1 MNYMGDIGVTI
12 AATVTAALVS
22 IVAYIPKFLGGLV
35 IILVGIL
42 IASLLRSLVEKLFKY
57 LQVEKLLESVGLGKA
72 ADFQPWPMII
82 GEVVRWTIIV
92 LFLIPAVE
100 AWGLPRITEVLNQVI
115 LYIPNVIVAAV
126 VGFVGLAVAG
136 LVHDV
141 VKHAAAGMGSTS
153 SNFIANVAKV
163 ALIFF
168 TALVVL
174 NQLGVAAD
182 LVRILFTG
190 IVAMLALAGG
200 LSFGLGGQD
209 AAKKLFDR
217 FLKGFGD

>member
-1 MNYMGDIGVTI
+1 MPNIGITI

-22 IVAYIPKFLGGLV
+22 ILAYIPKFLGGLV
-35 IILVGIL
+35 ILLVGVV

-57 LQVEKLLESVGLGKA
+57 VQLEKLFEGVGLGKA
-72 ADFQPWPMII
+72 ADIRPWPTILA
-82 GEVVRWTIIV
+82 EVVRWTVIV

-100 AWGLPRITEVLNQVI
+100 AWGLPKVTEVLNEVI

-141 VKHAAAGMGSTS
+141 VKQAAHGMGSS
-153 SNFIANVAKV
+153 SAKFLANVAKIS
-163 ALIFF
+163 LIFF
-168 TALVVL
+168 TTLVVL

-200 LSFGLGGQD
+200 LSFGLGGQE

>member
-1 MNYMGDIGVTI
+1 MPNIGVTI

-22 IVAYIPKFLGGLV
+22 ILAYLPKFLGGLV
-35 IILVGIL
+35 ILLVGIV
-42 IASLLRSLVEKLFKY
+42 IASLLRSLVERLFKY
-57 LQVEKLLESVGLGKA
+57 VQIEKFFESIGLGKA
-72 ADFQPWPMII
+72 ADIRPWPMILS
-82 GEVVRWTIIV
+82 EVVRWTVIV

-100 AWGLPRITEVLNQVI
+100 AWGLPKVTEVLNEII

-126 VGFVGLAVAG
+126 VGYVGLAVAG

-141 VKHAAAGMGSTS
+141 VKHAAHGMGSS
-153 SNFIANVAKV
+153 SAKFLANVAKV
-163 ALIFF
+163 ALVFF

-200 LSFGLGGQD
+200 LSLGLGGQE

>member
-1 MNYMGDIGVTI
+1 MGDIGITL
-12 AATVTAALVS
+12 AATVTTALVS
-22 IVAYIPKFLGGLV
+22 ILSYIPMFLGGL
-35 IILVGIL
+35 IILLIGIL

-57 LQVEKLLESVGLGKA
+57 IQIEKLFERIGLGKA
-72 ADFQPWPMII
+72 ADIRPWPMILA
-82 GEVVRWTIIV
+82 EVVRWTMIV

-100 AWGLPRITEVLNQVI
+100 AWGLPRITQVLNSVI

-126 VGFVGLAVAG
+126 VAFVGLAVAG

-141 VKHAAAGMGSTS
+141 VGQGAKGMGSES
-153 SNFIANVAKV
+153 ANFLANVAKV

-168 TALVVL
+168 TGLVVL

-182 LVRILFTG
+182 LVKILFTG

-200 LSFGLGGQD
+200 LALGLGGQE
-209 AAKKLFDR
+209 AAKKLFER
-217 FLKGFGD
+217 FLKGFGN

>member
-1 MNYMGDIGVTI
+1 MPNIGITI

-22 IVAYIPKFLGGLV
+22 ILAYLPKFLGGLV
-35 IILVGIL
+35 ILLVGVV

-57 LQVEKLLESVGLGKA
+57 VQIEKLFESIGLGKA
-72 ADFQPWPMII
+72 ADIRPWPSILA
-82 GEVVRWTIIV
+82 EVVRWTVIV

-100 AWGLPRITEVLNQVI
+100 AWGLPKVTEVLNEVI

-126 VGFVGLAVAG
+126 VGYVGLAVAG
-136 LVHDV
+136 LIHDV
-141 VKHAAAGMGSTS
+141 VKNAARSMGSS
-153 SNFIANVAKV
+153 SANFLANVAKV

-168 TALVVL
+168 TTLVVL

-190 IVAMLALAGG
+190 IVAMVALAGG
-200 LSFGLGGQD
+200 LSFGLGGQE

>member
-1 MNYMGDIGVTI
+1 MGNIGVTI

-22 IVAYIPKFLGGLV
+22 ILSYIPKFLGGLV
-35 IILVGIL
+35 ILLVGIL

-57 LQVEKLLESVGLGKA
+57 IQLEKLFESVGLGKA
-72 ADFQPWPMII
+72 ADIRPWPAVLA
-82 GEVVRWTIIV
+82 EVVRWTVIV

-100 AWGLPRITEVLNQVI
+100 AWGLPRVTEVLNQVI

-141 VKHAAAGMGSTS
+141 VMHAAKGMGSNS
-153 SNFIANVAKV
+153 ANFLANVAKV
-163 ALIFF
+163 SLIFF

-200 LSFGLGGQD
+200 LAFGLGGQE
-209 AAKKLFDR
+209 AAKKLFDKFIR
-217 FLKGFGD
+217 GFGG